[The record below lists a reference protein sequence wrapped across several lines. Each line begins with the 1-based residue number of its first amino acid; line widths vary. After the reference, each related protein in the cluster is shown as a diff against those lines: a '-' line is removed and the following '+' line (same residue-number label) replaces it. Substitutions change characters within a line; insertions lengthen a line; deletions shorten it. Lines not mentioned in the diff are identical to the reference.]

1 MGSIAQTQPSVK
13 EEMGL
18 CKVPIK
24 YNERYKPS
32 GTKSYVNLMAR
43 YGFQPTQPG
52 PYGYI
57 NRMFQRGMAGSTV
70 ALGGRAHMEKV
81 LARKSEVEGGYGGQ
95 VTTDDIQNE
104 SLYLCEVKIGTPTQK
119 LELQLD
125 TASSDI
131 WVFSS
136 GSSRGVNRTNFD
148 AWKSSS
154 FSCQS
159 DKTWVMKRPDG
170 SSISG
175 EVGTDT
181 VTVGGL
187 EVPDQLVG
195 LGKVVGGTS
204 TERMVADG
212 TLGLSMPQTRYIQR
226 NGVNDPQTSF
236 VAKMAE
242 AKILPEDAQ
251 LFTTAL
257 CGPTQGGKHESF
269 CTFGYMEEDMVHD
282 EISWAKVD
290 SGKGMWMFPS
300 ASTTI
305 AGDKMSRSGNMAVAD
320 SSTPLILLSDEAC
333 EAFYNKIEGAKYSRP
348 HQGWLIPGS
357 AKSQG
362 MPELRVAVGETE
374 FAVATSEYMFSPAD
388 DEMFFG
394 VVQSRGSNEFD
405 VLGVPFLRSIYA
417 IWDFGHQRF
426 GCVARS
432 R

>member
-1 MGSIAQTQPSVK
+1 MGSIALTQPSVK

-18 CKVPIK
+18 CRVPIK

-57 NRMFQRGMAGSTV
+57 NRMFQRGLAGSTV

-95 VTTDDIQNE
+95 VTADDIQNE
-104 SLYLCEVKIGTPTQK
+104 SLYLCEVKIGTPAQK

-181 VTVGGL
+181 VVVGGL
-187 EVPDQLVG
+187 EVPDQLLG

-236 VAKMAE
+236 VARMAE

-257 CGPTQGGKHESF
+257 CRPTQAGKQESF
-269 CTFGYMEEDMVHD
+269 CTFGYVDEDMVD
-282 EISWAKVD
+282 GEISWAKVD

-305 AGDKMSRSGNMAVAD
+305 NDDKISRSGNMAVVD

-333 EAFYNKIEGAKYSRP
+333 EAFYKKIEGAKYSRL
-348 HQGWLIPGS
+348 HQGWLVPGGET
-357 AKSQG
+357 QG

-374 FAVATSEYMFSPAD
+374 FGISTSEYAFSPAD
-388 DEMFFG
+388 GDMFFG
-394 VVQSRGSNEFD
+394 VVQSRGNNEFD
-405 VLGVPFLRSIYA
+405 VLGVPFLRSVYA

-426 GCVARS
+426 GCIARS
-432 R
+432 K

>member
-1 MGSIAQTQPSVK
+1 MGTNELATPIVNKQHTSVI
-13 EEMGL
+13 L
-18 CKVPIK
+18 TICFSF
-24 YNERYKPS
+24 Y
-32 GTKSYVNLMAR
+32 
-43 YGFQPTQPG
+43 Q
-52 PYGYI
+52 
-57 NRMFQRGMAGSTV
+57 
-70 ALGGRAHMEKV
+70 
-81 LARKSEVEGGYGGQ
+81 
-95 VTTDDIQNE
+95 
-104 SLYLCEVKIGTPTQK
+104 
-119 LELQLD
+119 
-125 TASSDI
+125 
-131 WVFSS
+131 VFSS

-181 VTVGGL
+181 VVVGGL
-187 EVPDQLVG
+187 EVPDQLLG

-204 TERMVADG
+204 TERMVTDG

-236 VAKMAE
+236 VARMAE

-257 CGPTQGGKHESF
+257 CRPTQGGKQESF
-269 CTFGYMEEDMVHD
+269 CTFGYVDEDMVD
-282 EISWAKVD
+282 GEISWAKVD

-305 AGDKMSRSGNMAVAD
+305 NDDKISRSGNMAVVD

-333 EAFYNKIEGAKYSRP
+333 EAFYKKIEGAKYSRLR
-348 HQGWLIPGS
+348 QGWLVPGGET
-357 AKSQG
+357 QG

-374 FAVATSEYMFSPAD
+374 FGISTSEYAFSPAD
-388 DEMFFG
+388 GDMFFG
-394 VVQSRGSNEFD
+394 VVQSRGNNEFD
-405 VLGVPFLRSIYA
+405 VLGVPFLRSVYA
-417 IWDFGHQRF
+417 VSL
-426 GCVARS
+426 VARCVFRYFGFANKVTIRDRSGTLGTSALGALQGANKKGLVQCTRAKERTSS
-432 R
+432 RIQPCLNEG